1 MHKILH
7 VLNTHNNIID
17 ISLWG
22 YLIRHWL
29 RGVIIDLKKNLSI
42 ERLFLWV
49 CCNKNLLIILTKI
62 SLLSGFK
69 GN

>member
-29 RGVIIDLKKNLSI
+29 RGVIIDLKKEFVN
-42 ERLFLWV
+42 
-49 CCNKNLLIILTKI
+49 
-62 SLLSGFK
+62 
-69 GN
+69 